1 MPKNPN
7 RHPMNQAASP
17 LQVALSAPR
26 PIRDAIRQPRRE
38 LPEWHH
44 DPHDLTA
51 DPLVERYAR
60 PRKESQAARVL
71 AILDQ
76 LEGSGT

>member
-1 MPKNPN
+1 
-7 RHPMNQAASP
+7 MNQTASP

-26 PIRDAIRQPRRE
+26 PIRDASRQPRRE
-38 LPEWHH
+38 PPAWHH
-44 DPHDLTA
+44 APDDLTA

-60 PRKESQAARVL
+60 PRKENQAARVL

-76 LEGSGT
+76 LERGGT